1 MPGASRHGRLWR
13 ALRRLAPSRAWFR
26 RHLGRA
32 VVMVNALFGAAQTGF
47 GRLWRAKRWL
57 APSRPWL
64 HEHFGRAAVKGGVF
78 ALFGAA
84 RTGPRRLWRA
94 LRRLAPSRP
103 WLHEHFGRAAVTG
116 AVFALFGAAR
126 TGPRRLRRALR
137 RLAPS
142 RPWFHRHLG
151 WLTVSVGVIVLFG
164 AAQTELGQRALGGAG
179 VARSDPSY
187 LELYFRHPTQLPST
201 LDRDQDTVLRFVVRS
216 EALHRRQVG
225 WYADVTSTA
234 GRREVGHGR
243 LAVAPGAA
251 KTVVARLHVS
261 CDGDSRVQLLVA
273 LAHSRVRIDQW
284 LTCSPRGG

>member
-1 MPGASRHGRLWR
+1 
-13 ALRRLAPSRAWFR
+13 
-26 RHLGRA
+26 
-32 VVMVNALFGAAQTGF
+32 MVNALFGAAQTGF

-179 VARSDPSY
+179 VARAATRPTWSSTSATRPSS
-187 LELYFRHPTQLPST
+187 LPRSTETRTRCFGSWCGPRRCIADRLGGTPTSHRPPVEEKWGTDASRSLPARPRPSSLACMSAVTVTPACNCWSPSRTAVSAST
-201 LDRDQDTVLRFVVRS
+201 N
-216 EALHRRQVG
+216 G
-225 WYADVTSTA
+225 
-234 GRREVGHGR
+234 
-243 LAVAPGAA
+243 
-251 KTVVARLHVS
+251 
-261 CDGDSRVQLLVA
+261 
-273 LAHSRVRIDQW
+273 
-284 LTCSPRGG
+284 

>member
-1 MPGASRHGRLWR
+1 
-13 ALRRLAPSRAWFR
+13 
-26 RHLGRA
+26 
-32 VVMVNALFGAAQTGF
+32 MVNALFGAAQTGF

-142 RPWFHRHLG
+142 RPLVPPSPGLADCQRRGDRPVWCSTDRARAAG
-151 WLTVSVGVIVLFG
+151 TRWCRCRAQRPVLP
-164 AAQTELGQRALGGAG
+164 RALLPPPDPAPFHARPRPGHGASVRGAVRG
-179 VARSDPSY
+179 VAS
-187 LELYFRHPTQLPST
+187 PTGW
-201 LDRDQDTVLRFVVRS
+201 VVR
-216 EALHRRQVG
+216 RRHIDRRSKRSG
-225 WYADVTSTA
+225 ARTPRRSLPARPRPSSLACMSAVTVTPACNCWSPSRTAVPASTN
-234 GRREVGHGR
+234 G
-243 LAVAPGAA
+243 
-251 KTVVARLHVS
+251 
-261 CDGDSRVQLLVA
+261 
-273 LAHSRVRIDQW
+273 
-284 LTCSPRGG
+284 